1 MATTDKHEDV
11 HNSRLADLLN
21 SGNIMAEFQKKRLG
35 GKIDVDVTIDG
46 IVIALEGKNGWEE
59 SSRNKAIK
67 DATGRLQTGKAKA
80 GMGVCYPHG
89 PTLTLQQGTEIIVCP
104 VGSGGSWITTTPAEL
119 PELLTRMAQDVGD
132 VDATASTVQK
142 ALGEMV
148 DGLSLTQL
156 KHIASFSNVTL
167 KRKDQTE
174 KNYQKLAVQ
183 TLLIIFSAAMFHARL
198 DSHLASTRSPLF
210 DAREYPKKIK
220 FTGNWPPQKLLDCL
234 LAPDPRMAITKSW
247 HTILAKDY
255 RPIFEA
261 GLNIITGLNISE
273 TYSEII
279 TSSTEAGLIAAGKLE
294 GINHDLLGRLFHWS
308 ISSAKHDGSF
318 YTSSSAAAVLATLA
332 VRDSDAKNLA
342 DLRII
347 DPACGT
353 GTLLVA
359 TADRICQLAGRN
371 SARYKILVES
381 ALNGWDI
388 NQTAVHMA
396 AVSLGIMS
404 PLVSFDNMEIHM
416 VPLGVYA
423 GKAYAGS
430 LELMQETNLQ
440 TMLLGK
446 PVPKSKQLDQIDQE
460 SEGSLSG
467 KEEYDIVI
475 MNPPFTRDSLRYDHL
490 SSIDEPKVKAR
501 EDELFKGKS
510 STRSHPGGMFLLLAK
525 KLLGERG
532 DTLAFLSPLTGATNP
547 STRQVWNELWDSFYL
562 EYCVCSHDPLH
573 YGFAFSEN
581 TKISE
586 MLCVLRKK
594 TTEENPPD
602 AKIVKLSSNPPRS
615 PAAYKIA
622 ESIIKGETDNFDG
635 QITEWEQKKIASGD
649 WSPVRFYSEY
659 LVRCQSE
666 WFSAKERGK
675 PLFEPLEKAAIVGP
689 AGQDIRGIFTLE
701 ETPHPNGYEGVW
713 FNDQSAPP
721 DRKRGKAADATKWH
735 DAPTKVKM
743 EVQPDGAIHPKPR
756 KDARAAKVWTEAGTL
771 LIPNKPRLSSFKTNG
786 IRTETPTLGSAWVPV
801 KKITALRSDKTEN
814 WEKAICVYL
823 NSTLGILATF
833 TQSDPHSLGRH
844 RMSLAGQKKI
854 PIPRLNEEQIVQ
866 LAETYD
872 QIKDATLDRL
882 RNPQCPIRK
891 TLDEATTEVLN
902 TPKITKH
909 EVAKSRRHLAAEPG
923 VTGKR
928 YTGII

>member
-1 MATTDKHEDV
+1 MATNDKHEDV
-11 HNSRLADLLN
+11 HNSRLAELLG
-21 SGNIMAEFQKKRLG
+21 SGNITAEFQKKRLG
-35 GKIDVDVTIDG
+35 GKIDVDVTING
-46 IVIALEGKNGWEE
+46 IIIALEGKNGWEE

-156 KHIASFSNVTL
+156 KHIASFSNVAL
-167 KRKDQTE
+167 KPAHQTE
-174 KNYQKLAVQ
+174 ENYQKLAIQ
-183 TLLIIFSAAMFHARL
+183 TLLVIFSAAMFHTRL
-198 DSHLASTRSPLF
+198 DSHLVGTRKPVY
-210 DAREYPKKIK
+210 DAREYPAKLRY
-220 FTGNWPPQKLLDCL
+220 TGNWPPQKLFDCL
-234 LAPDPRMAITKSW
+234 LVSDPRMAITKSW

-261 GLNIITGLNISE
+261 GLNIITGLNISK
-273 TYSEII
+273 TYNDII
-279 TSSTEAGLIAAGKLE
+279 ISSTEAGLIAAGKLE

-318 YTSSSAAAVLATLA
+318 YTSSSAAAILATLT
-332 VRDSDAKNLA
+332 VRNSDANNLT

-371 SARYKILVES
+371 PAIYKTLVES
-381 ALNGWDI
+381 TLNGWDI

-404 PLVSFDNMEIHM
+404 PLVSFGNMEIHM
-416 VPLGVYA
+416 VPLGVYG

-446 PVPKSKQLDQIDQE
+446 PVPKSKQLDQIDQG
-460 SEGSLSG
+460 SEDSLSG
-467 KEEYDIVI
+467 EEEYDIAI

-501 EDELFKGKS
+501 EDELFKDKS
-510 STRSHPGGMFLLLAK
+510 STRSHPGGMFFLLAK
-525 KLLGERG
+525 KLLGEKG
-532 DTLAFLSPLTGATNP
+532 DTLAFVSPLTGATNP
-547 STRQVWNELWDSFYL
+547 STRLVWNELWDSFYL

-581 TKISE
+581 TRISE
-586 MLCVLRKK
+586 MLCVLRRKNAG
-594 TTEENPPD
+594 EDPPD
-602 AKIVKLSSNPPRS
+602 AKIVKLSSNPSRS
-615 PAAYKIA
+615 PAAYKAA

-635 QITEWEQKKIASGD
+635 QIIEWEQKKIAIGD

-659 LVRCQSE
+659 LVKCQTK
-666 WFSAKERGK
+666 WFTAREEGK
-675 PLFEPLEKAAIVGP
+675 PLFEPLENAAIVGP
-689 AGQDIRGIFTLE
+689 AGQAIRGIFTLE

-721 DRKRGKAADATKWH
+721 DRKRGKAADAAKWH
-735 DAPTKVKM
+735 EAPTKIKM
-743 EVQPDGAIHPKPR
+743 EVQPDGAIHPRPR
-756 KDARAAKVWTEAGTL
+756 KDANAAKVWTEAGTL
-771 LIPNKPRLSSFKTNG
+771 LIPNKPRLSSFKTNA

-801 KKITALRSDKTEN
+801 KKITALRSENTEN

-844 RMSLAGQKKI
+844 RMSITGQKKI
-854 PIPRLNEEQIVQ
+854 PIPKLTENQIAQ
-866 LAETYD
+866 LAKTYD
-872 QIKDATLDRL
+872 QIKDAPLDRL

-891 TLDEATTEVLN
+891 TLDEAITEILS
-902 TPKITKH
+902 TQEITKQ
-909 EVAKSRRHLAAEPG
+909 EVAQARRHLAAEPG
-923 VTGKR
+923 VTGNR
-928 YTGII
+928 HTGII